1 MDARVGS
8 NRIAAIDRV
17 RGLVMV
23 LMALDHCR
31 DYFGDIRIN
40 PLDLETT
47 TAELFATRWV
57 THICAPAFVFL
68 AGVAAALYGA
78 KCESKR
84 QLARF
89 LWTRGVWLLVLEFT
103 VVFFAWTYTF
113 ALNTWYVQVIAAI
126 GVAMIALAGLVFLSR
141 AVIAA
146 VGAAIIAAHNLL
158 DPVVPADFGGLDWVW
173 RLVHE
178 GGVFTI
184 ADSVTIVV
192 LYPLLPWIG
201 VIALGYATGPV
212 FKQARPERLRF
223 LTRWGAAAIVAFVAI
238 RGINIYGDPGAW
250 SPQDSLIK
258 SIGSFLNCAKYPPS
272 LLFLLMTLGPT
283 LLLLAAADRP
293 PGFWGNKLI
302 TFGRVP
308 LFFYIVHL
316 YAIHLVS
323 RTYYL
328 VAHGDF
334 FSPMRAL
341 VASSPSENAFPAW
354 YDASPHSLALVYVFW
369 AGIVVALWPL
379 CRWFGAVKRRSRSPW
394 LSYL

>member
-1 MDARVGS
+1 MAERR
-8 NRIAAIDRV
+8 RIDSIDWA

-40 PLDLETT
+40 PVDLDATT
-47 TAELFATRWV
+47 PALFATRWV

-78 KCESKR
+78 KCASKK

-89 LWTRGVWLLVLEFT
+89 LWTRGVWLLLLEFT
-103 VVFFAWTYTF
+103 VVYFAWTYTF

-126 GVAMIALAGLVFLSR
+126 GVAMIALAGLVFLPR
-141 AVIAA
+141 AVIAV
-146 VGAAIIAAHNLL
+146 VGVVIIAAHNLL
-158 DPVVPADFGGLDWVW
+158 DSIAPADLGGMDWLW
-173 RLVHE
+173 RLAHE

-184 ADSVTIVV
+184 ADSVTMVV

-201 VIALGYATGPV
+201 VIALGYAAGPV
-212 FKQARPERLRF
+212 FKQPRPSRQRF
-223 LTRWGAAAIVAFVAI
+223 LTRCGLAAIVAFVVV
-238 RGINIYGDPGAW
+238 RSINIYGDPGAW
-250 SPQDSLIK
+250 STQDSFIM
-258 SIGSFLNCAKYPPS
+258 SVGSFLNCAKYPPS
-272 LLFLLMTLGPT
+272 FLFLLMTLGPT
-283 LLLLAAADRP
+283 LLILAAADRP
-293 PGFWGNKLI
+293 PGFWGDKLI
-302 TFGRVP
+302 VLGRVP

-328 VAHGDF
+328 VVYGEF

-341 VASSPSENAFPAW
+341 VASGSVEDSFPSW
-354 YDASPHSLALVYVFW
+354 YEASAHSLALVYVFW
-369 AGIVVALWPL
+369 AAIVVGLWPL
-379 CRWFGAVKRRSRSPW
+379 CRWFGDVKQRSNSAW
-394 LSYL
+394 LSYF